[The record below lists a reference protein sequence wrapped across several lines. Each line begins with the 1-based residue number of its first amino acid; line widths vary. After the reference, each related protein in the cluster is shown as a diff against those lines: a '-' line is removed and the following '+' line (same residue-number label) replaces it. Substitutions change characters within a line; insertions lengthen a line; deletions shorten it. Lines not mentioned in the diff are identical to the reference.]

1 MQYVR
6 GVFLSQMIPTDHCS
20 KSSVVVDDP
29 APGPPR
35 EPWEGVGPRLSPAC
49 VWGPRSPNPQV
60 RDVKGGAT
68 PPLRCVD
75 LSDVRLERPIIPFPF
90 SPARDLS
97 VGKAQRKRGESKA
110 AVSSLNLE
118 RHLPGF
124 ARPSHT
130 HLPVRIAGHGDFDV
144 TCRLGRGFSVSGPPP
159 PCWWGRAAFDLIAA
173 TVNPVHL
180 GRRK

>member
-1 MQYVR
+1 MT
-6 GVFLSQMIPTDHCS
+6 P
-20 KSSVVVDDP
+20 P
-29 APGPPR
+29 EPPR
-35 EPWEGVGPRLSPAC
+35 EPCEGVGSWPSPAC

-60 RDVKGGAT
+60 GNVKGGAT

-97 VGKAQRKRGESKA
+97 VGKAQRMSGENKA
-110 AVSSLNLE
+110 RVPSLNLE
-118 RHLPGF
+118 SHLPGF
-124 ARPSHT
+124 ASPSHT

-144 TCRLGRGFSVSGPPP
+144 TCRQGRGFSVSGPSP
-159 PCWWGRAAFDLIAA
+159 PCQWGRPAFDWMAA